1 MPSLVKALALGTA
14 KDARTRTSEKDFF
27 SRGVAV
33 CRVISE
39 NFSSFVG
46 ALVSLPPSPARIL
59 VGAASRTTEVA
70 AVGESEKGEN
80 NNTGE
85 EDQICTAKPCERAKR
100 QLLTKV
106 HLGEVI

>member
-1 MPSLVKALALGTA
+1 MDAIVTALALGTA
-14 KDARTRTSEKDFF
+14 KDARGRRTEKDFF

-46 ALVSLPPSPARIL
+46 ALVSPSPARIL
-59 VGAASRTTEVA
+59 GGAASRTTEVA